1 MLMFDEVLTL
11 IEGDGSCPFFRIK
24 LAGQNSI
31 FRPARYRCP
40 FDRRIRR
47 LVLRILG
54 SDESDTDDYVA
65 VQLFGQ
71 VDIEL
76 LGKNI

>member
-1 MLMFDEVLTL
+1 MFDEVLTL
-11 IEGDGSCPFFRIK
+11 IEGDGSCPFFHIK
-24 LAGQNSI
+24 LAGQNSV
-31 FRPARYRCP
+31 FRPARYRYP
-40 FDRRIRR
+40 SDRRIRR

-54 SDESDTDDYVA
+54 PDESHTNDHVA

-76 LGKNI
+76 LGKNR

>member
-1 MLMFDEVLTL
+1 MFNEMMTF

-40 FDRRIRR
+40 SDRRIRR

-54 SDESDTDDYVA
+54 SDESDTDDHVT
-65 VQLFGQ
+65 VQVFGQ
-71 VDIEL
+71 MDIEL
-76 LGKNI
+76 LGKDI